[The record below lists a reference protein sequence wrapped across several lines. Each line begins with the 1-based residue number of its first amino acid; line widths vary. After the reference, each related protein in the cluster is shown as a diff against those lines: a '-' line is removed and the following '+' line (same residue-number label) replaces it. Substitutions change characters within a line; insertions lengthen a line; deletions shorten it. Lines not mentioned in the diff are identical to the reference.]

1 MIVNRQRRVRVS
13 VRSLEKFLELAR
25 KRLRVSA
32 DALTVCLV
40 SDSEMARWN
49 SAHRGKKGP
58 TDVLSFST
66 NGPEPIRPKR
76 KSRTQRKGGVSSRS
90 ASFQDAFANPSY
102 LGDIA
107 IAPAVARCNAR
118 KFSRAFDTEMRIL
131 ILHGILHLMGYD
143 HETDAGQM
151 DRRERQLRRELGLA

>member
-13 VRSLEKFLELAR
+13 VRGLEKFLDLAR
-25 KRLRVSA
+25 KRLRVSV

-66 NGPEPIRPKR
+66 NGPEPNRPKR
-76 KSRTQRKGGVSSRS
+76 KSRAQRKSRVSSS
-90 ASFQDAFANPSY
+90 AASFRDAFTNSSY

-107 IAPAVARCNAR
+107 IAPAVARRNAR
-118 KFSRAFDTEMRIL
+118 KFSRSFDTEMRIL
-131 ILHGILHLMGYD
+131 MLHGMLHLMGYD
-143 HETDAGQM
+143 HESDAGQM
-151 DRRERQLRRELGLA
+151 HRRERQLRRELGLA